1 MVFGPRCGIDS
12 ADKCQMPEL
21 PCAAWHLHK
30 WFSAPF
36 MLPVNYVYAF
46 SEVIRENR
54 HNRQPRQPDWD
65 GIYHMATAAGGG
77 ERCSRLPHNFD
88 LAMFTHLDFSHTRR
102 AAIPYRVDYLPTIL
116 SHLLICCLELKK
128 NMCDDA
134 TNWKAQAVRL
144 SHIWWQQKNIAISH
158 LQYLKIPERPTC
170 APLDTRWRKYGH
182 LLASGAAL
190 YRNTDAW
197 QNKTKWLFIYSDIIL
212 IKKTNIGVHSISC
225 L

>member
-1 MVFGPRCGIDS
+1 MVLGPSCGIDS

-21 PCAAWHLHK
+21 PRAAWHLHK

-88 LAMFTHLDFSHTRR
+88 LAKFTHLDFSHTRR

-128 NMCDDA
+128 
-134 TNWKAQAVRL
+134 KHVRRCNEL
-144 SHIWWQQKNIAISH
+144 KGPGCKTQSYLVAAKKYCNIAS
-158 LQYLKIPERPTC
+158 
-170 APLDTRWRKYGH
+170 
-182 LLASGAAL
+182 
-190 YRNTDAW
+190 
-197 QNKTKWLFIYSDIIL
+197 
-212 IKKTNIGVHSISC
+212 SISQNPWETHLC
-225 L
+225 PPRYTVA

>member
-1 MVFGPRCGIDS
+1 MVFGPRCRIDS

-21 PCAAWHLHK
+21 QRAAWHLHK

-65 GIYHMATAAGGG
+65 GIYHMATAAAGCPTISTW
-77 ERCSRLPHNFD
+77 RCSPIWILVILDGRPRSHSLPCG
-88 LAMFTHLDFSHTRR
+88 LPSYHLVSSPDMLFGT
-102 AAIPYRVDYLPTIL
+102 
-116 SHLLICCLELKK
+116 EKK

-144 SHIWWQQKNIAISH
+144 SHIWRQQKNIAISH

-170 APLDTRWRKYGH
+170 APLDTRCRKYGH

-190 YRNTDAW
+190 YMNTDA
-197 QNKTKWLFIYSDIIL
+197 
-212 IKKTNIGVHSISC
+212 
-225 L
+225 